1 MDERIHFA
9 VQAIGA
15 GRDDEFMGRP
25 HRVFPAVLVKSQVLQ
40 NNLGRT
46 FLPADAITPAWA
58 AIANMAPV
66 LTLHPEKRGQPV
78 SGRDR
83 AILNANGAGFLLNV
97 RAEGD
102 ELRGDVFIDAARA
115 EAIADLR
122 VILAKLEKG
131 EPAELSTGFPVAIE
145 ETKGAHNGRDYDRV
159 IRPIGFDHL
168 AIFAT
173 ATGACSLKDGCGL
186 GVNHAGDCEDADA
199 ENAAGATADPQP
211 GLIRKV
217 ADQVLAYLRKHSDNA
232 VTTPEAGDDSTE
244 GNAMNRDQMIAHLA
258 ANGACKDDLAKLSDA
273 SVKAW
278 YEAANKAAPEPEPK
292 GDGWDKAREW
302 HAKYKEAV
310 QEFTPAKVALE
321 RKRVDMLEA
330 LLLSVQRL
338 PYEDDELKAMNVD
351 DLGKVYKMA
360 FPDRPNYAPRGGP
373 RDSTTNMSIHFKPL
387 AILGDGPSV
396 FDKEAN

>member
-1 MDERIHFA
+1 MERVDFA

-58 AIANMAPV
+58 AAANMAPV

-83 AILNANGAGFLLNV
+83 GILNASGAGFLLNV
-97 RAEGD
+97 RAEDD

-115 EAIADLR
+115 EAIADLK

-131 EPAELSTGFPVAIE
+131 EPTELSTGFPVSIE
-145 ETKGAHNGRDYDRV
+145 ETKGAHNGRDYDRI
-159 IRPIGFDHL
+159 IRPAGFDHL

-173 ATGACSLKDGCGL
+173 ATGACSIKDGCGL
-186 GVNHAGDCEDADA
+186 GVNHSGDCTVA
-199 ENAAGATADPQP
+199 EYAGAGAMDDPQP
-211 GLIRKV
+211 GFIRKV
-217 ADQVLAYLRKHSDNA
+217 ADQVLAFMKKANA
-232 VTTPEAGDDSTE
+232 VPTPEAGDPKEDES
-244 GNAMNRDQMIAHLA
+244 MNRDQMIASLV
-258 ANGACKDDLAKLSDA
+258 ANGLCKDDLAKLSDD
-273 SVKAW
+273 SIKAMHA
-278 YEAANKAAPEPEPK
+278 AANKSAPEPEPK

-302 HAKYKEAV
+302 HQKYNEAV
-310 QEFTPAKVALE
+310 EQFSPAKAALE

-330 LLLSVQRL
+330 LLFNVQRL
-338 PYEDDELKAMNVD
+338 PYEDEQLKAMNVAE
-351 DLGKVYKMA
+351 LEKVYIMA

-373 RDSTTNMSIHFKPL
+373 RDSTNSSIHFKPL

-396 FDKEAN
+396 FDEKEAN